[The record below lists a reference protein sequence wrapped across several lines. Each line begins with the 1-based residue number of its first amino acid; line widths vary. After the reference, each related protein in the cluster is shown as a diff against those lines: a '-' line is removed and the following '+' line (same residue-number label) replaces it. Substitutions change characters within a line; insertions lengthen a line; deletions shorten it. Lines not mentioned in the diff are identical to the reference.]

1 MMHASYLLG
10 FMFGFMYDFLIISCV
25 QAIFLVIVEDAFVG
39 AKYSKKTSWLVDTVG
54 DKK

>member
-1 MMHASYLLG
+1 MFSLMMHASYLLG
-10 FMFGFMYDFLIISCV
+10 FMFGFMYD
-25 QAIFLVIVEDAFVG
+25 FLVIVEDAFVG